1 MNSLKRG
8 IWVRDTGGNLVNLE
22 YACDI
27 FRVKEE
33 NGNFSIVVKF
43 VNNNKSSVIFE
54 GPQKTANEVM
64 TALSRRLGAEE
75 LDGLLDT
82 PLANLKL
89 DPNRPLS

>member
-1 MNSLKRG
+1 M
-8 IWVRDTGGNLVNLE
+8 NLE

-33 NGNFSIVVKF
+33 SDTFSIVVKF

-54 GPQKTANEVM
+54 GSQKAANEVM

-75 LDGLLDT
+75 LDGLLET
-82 PLANLKL
+82 PSTGPKL